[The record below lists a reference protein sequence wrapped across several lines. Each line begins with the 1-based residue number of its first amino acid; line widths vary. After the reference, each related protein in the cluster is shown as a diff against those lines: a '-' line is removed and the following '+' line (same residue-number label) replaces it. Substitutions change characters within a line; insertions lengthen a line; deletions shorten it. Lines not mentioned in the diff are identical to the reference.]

1 MSASTARGFALY
13 CVFGHV
19 PLTWSLRA
27 ASTDAHPS
35 PRESKIVSP
44 KVRPAC

>member
-27 ASTDAHPS
+27 ASNDAHPFA
-35 PRESKIVSP
+35 PRIENRVAKS
-44 KVRPAC
+44 